1 MRRKCVDACL
11 ATAMQ
16 LLGQDA
22 GAFLRR
28 LAVVLL
34 EDSQLHPRLYNE
46 IVWLMLAV
54 SKRYELTVADVG
66 LIIDSIITAL
76 ESEVRYNLLRGSS
89 GENASLSATWSA
101 IHMRAQAGG
110 MKGDC
115 AFLRRLADRF
125 ADGDLQIEDEWYSVD
140 INGVSEFSVRD
151 HIIPEAID
159 FHCCPAILKVGAAA
173 TGLEEAAVK
182 EAIWWHSSSLNTRVL
197 EDEEAIEFENECRE
211 KTAGAWEKCAA
222 VVLRF
227 ADRQQKQLE
236 AARECVK
243 QIQTLD
249 KWFSKCSS

>member
-34 EDSQLHPRLYNE
+34 EDSQLHPRLYSE
-46 IVWLMLAV
+46 VVWLMMAT
-54 SKRYELTVADVG
+54 SKRYELTVADVE
-66 LIIDSIITAL
+66 LVIDAIITAL

-89 GENASLSATWSA
+89 GESASLSATWSA
-101 IHMRAQAGG
+101 IHLRSQAGG

-125 ADGDLQIEDEWYSVD
+125 ADGDLQIEDKWYSVD
-140 INGVSEFSVRD
+140 ISGVPEFSVRD

-159 FHCCPAILKVGAAA
+159 FHCCPAILKVVAAA
-173 TGLEEAAVK
+173 SGLEEAAVK
-182 EAIWWHSSSLNTRVL
+182 EAIWWHSSSLNVRVL
-197 EDEEAIEFENECRE
+197 EDEEAVEFEKELRE

-222 VVLRF
+222 AVLRF
-227 ADRQQKQLE
+227 ATRQRKQLE
-236 AARECVK
+236 AVRECVK
-243 QIQTLD
+243 PVQTLD
-249 KWFSKCSS
+249 KWFSTC